1 MENKNTFSLKKNI
14 NTELEQFWLIPQAGD
29 ELAFYEDE
37 DSALAAYCGC
47 ITSFRTRKISTI
59 YYRDRGRNTSCES
72 IEEEFLTDIFKKGQV
87 NGTLANPIFIA
98 GEKFGFFGCRVKLT
112 TQTPKG
118 HFFLYKTE

>member
-14 NTELEQFWLIPQAGD
+14 DTELEQFWLIPQTGD

-37 DSALAAYCGC
+37 DSALAAY
-47 ITSFRTRKISTI
+47 I
-59 YYRDRGRNTSCES
+59 YYRDGERNTSCETV
-72 IEEEFLTDIFKKGQV
+72 EEEFLTDIFKKGQV

-112 TQTPKG
+112 AQTAKG
-118 HFFLYKTE
+118 YFFLYKTE